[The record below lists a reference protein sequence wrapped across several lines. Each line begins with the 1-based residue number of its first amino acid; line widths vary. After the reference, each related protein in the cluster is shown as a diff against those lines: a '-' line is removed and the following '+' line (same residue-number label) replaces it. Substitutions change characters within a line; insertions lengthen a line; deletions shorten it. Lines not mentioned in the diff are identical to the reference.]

1 MTGGVGRARGPRP
14 AGRPLRKPRH
24 PIHRKESPVHH
35 VLRLQ
40 LQTEPEEVETDAPIS
55 TYSLSQCG
63 NDNELSP
70 A

>member
-1 MTGGVGRARGPRP
+1 MN
-14 AGRPLRKPRH
+14 
-24 PIHRKESPVHH
+24 S

-40 LQTEPEEVETDAPIS
+40 LQADPEGVETDAPIS

>member
-1 MTGGVGRARGPRP
+1 M
-14 AGRPLRKPRH
+14 
-24 PIHRKESPVHH
+24 HH